1 MSRSVV
7 CISRT
12 TGALGEDLARIV
24 AEKLGFRYVDDE
36 IVVRAA
42 ELAGVPAEVIAESE
56 RSDAAA
62 QYAPLVEQVIRET
75 ADQGDVVIVAH
86 GASIPL
92 AGRPDVLRVLVTA
105 SAATRAGW
113 LADKDDVE
121 SEAAHEAIQESDRE
135 RARFLERFYDVK
147 EELPTHYDVIINT
160 ETLTIGRAARVVMQ
174 AALTL

>member
-1 MSRSVV
+1 MSRSVI

-24 AEKLGFRYVDDE
+24 ADKLGFRYVDDE

-42 ELAGVPAEVIAESE
+42 EVAGVPADVIAASE
-56 RSDAAA
+56 HSDATAR
-62 QYAPLVEQVIRET
+62 YAPLIEQVIRET
-75 ADQGDVVIVAH
+75 ADGGDVVIVAH

-105 SAATRAGW
+105 SAEARAGW
-113 LADKDDVE
+113 LADKDAVDTEVA
-121 SEAAHEAIQESDRE
+121 SEAIRASDQA
-135 RARFLERFYDVK
+135 RANFLERFYQVK
-147 EELPTHYDVIINT
+147 EELPTHYDVTINT
-160 ETLTIGRAARVVMQ
+160 ETMTIARAARLVMQ